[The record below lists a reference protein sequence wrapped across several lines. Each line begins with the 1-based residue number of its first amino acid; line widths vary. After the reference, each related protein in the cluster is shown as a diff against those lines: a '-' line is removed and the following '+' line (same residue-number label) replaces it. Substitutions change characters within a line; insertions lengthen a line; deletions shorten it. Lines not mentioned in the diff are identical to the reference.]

1 MSATVEGLTMADI
14 FTRSH
19 LQGEMD
25 QYRISLKLT
34 VDHQFCGW
42 GVHIATATQVIKI
55 SPVSQT
61 SQQCSFI
68 SIFPPTAQT
77 SSSLNSSLLCTPA
90 QEIPK
95 IKQPKIPKT
104 PKINQV
110 EAHQEWWHSW
120 TKEEWW
126 ILQLEQGVQ
135 KSSTNN
141 SSRSSTASTRS
152 RYKSWKWGN
161 LQIY

>member
-1 MSATVEGLTMADI
+1 MSATVEGMTMVDI

-25 QYRISLKLT
+25 QYRNAQQLT
-34 VDHQFCGW
+34 VSHQFFVW
-42 GVHIATATQVIKI
+42 GVHVATATQVIKSLTREPNEPAVLI
-55 SPVSQT
+55 HLYLSTDSPKQQQLELVVAVHT
-61 SQQCSFI
+61 SQRN
-68 SIFPPTAQT
+68 PR
-77 SSSLNSSLLCTPA
+77 
-90 QEIPK
+90 

-126 ILQLEQGVQ
+126 IIQLEQGV
-135 KSSTNN
+135 
-141 SSRSSTASTRS
+141 
-152 RYKSWKWGN
+152 
-161 LQIY
+161 